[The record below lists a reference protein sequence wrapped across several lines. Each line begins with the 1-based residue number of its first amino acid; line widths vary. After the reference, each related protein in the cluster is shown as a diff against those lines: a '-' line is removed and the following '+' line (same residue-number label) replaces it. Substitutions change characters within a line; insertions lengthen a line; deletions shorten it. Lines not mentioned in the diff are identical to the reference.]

1 MNEKEI
7 LRLEGLTRDFEGL
20 RAVNHVTTGLM
31 PQEIRAIIG
40 PNGAG
45 KTTLF
50 NLVTGQLRLNA
61 GRIFF
66 QGEEITGS
74 SPHRVTQKGIS
85 RTFQITHIF
94 PRMTVLQNVRTALH
108 VKKGK
113 TFNLILQANK
123 IAIDE
128 TMELLKLVGLL
139 PHADKVSGTLSLGDQ
154 KVLEL
159 AIALA
164 AEPKLLL
171 LDEPT
176 AGMASYERME
186 LMNLISRIVSEK
198 QITVLFI
205 EHDMDVVFSIAQ
217 RISVMHQGKIIA
229 EDEPS
234 KIKANEMVQGVYLGW
249 QR

>member
-1 MNEKEI
+1 M
-7 LRLEGLTRDFEGL
+7 
-20 RAVNHVTTGLM
+20 A
-31 PQEIRAIIG
+31 
-40 PNGAG
+40 
-45 KTTLF
+45 
-50 NLVTGQLRLNA
+50 
-61 GRIFF
+61 
-66 QGEEITGS
+66 
-74 SPHRVTQKGIS
+74 
-85 RTFQITHIF
+85 
-94 PRMTVLQNVRTALH
+94 
-108 VKKGK
+108 
-113 TFNLILQANK
+113 
-123 IAIDE
+123 
-128 TMELLKLVGLL
+128 GLL
-139 PHADKVSGTLSLGDQ
+139 PHANKVSGTLSLGDQ

-159 AIALA
+159 AIVLA

-186 LMNLISRIVSEK
+186 LMNLVTRIVSEK

-229 EDEPS
+229 EDSPG